1 MWGLLPGR
9 TGWARKGLG
18 RVEPV
23 ELPLNKA
30 GPGRNKVVL
39 VAGAP
44 RSVEFE
50 PVRDALLSVPGV
62 RATHD
67 LHLWAL
73 TLTYHVASAHLAI
86 GECVSPASTFSE
98 PAPHFHS
105 GTTWNTEAVF
115 VRLSLSLSVY
125 PGCP

>member
-1 MWGLLPGR
+1 M
-9 TGWARKGLG
+9 
-18 RVEPV
+18 

-39 VAGAP
+39 LAGAP

-50 PVRDALLSVPGV
+50 PVRDTLLSVPGV

-73 TLTYHVASAHLAI
+73 TLTYHVVSAHLAI
-86 GECVSPASTFSE
+86 GECVNPASTSQNQPLASTAGQPGVLRWCLFESE
-98 PAPHFHS
+98 S
-105 GTTWNTEAVF
+105 QCVS
-115 VRLSLSLSVY
+115 RLPLRS
-125 PGCP
+125 